1 MQYIVHYDVAA
12 MIILITIMLHFENKR
27 TIHTRFTKFLK
38 ILLSI
43 AFLSAVLDLVTSF
56 TISYADYCPIWLNYV
71 LNQALHISFMTST
84 MVYCAYIINLTKNQ
98 RIIKGTDRLLIFL
111 PICTGIVFI
120 LTTGITKLAFYFDE
134 AGQYHRGP
142 FIWFI
147 YGISAFYT
155 FIAMLYTWYNKSQIT
170 KTQKKIVFIFSI
182 GSMLAILIQILY
194 AELMIVHFMM
204 SVVCLLIY
212 LSLENPEDYTEKR
225 YGTFNYIAFVEIMK
239 EYFNK
244 NEKFQ
249 VLGLQME
256 GMQNIKDAMGVA
268 YADIV
273 LKEVAE
279 YLMKAAGKDKVYYIS
294 ENRFGILDQKKK
306 EEWDKLIADIRER
319 FDIPFYINKLQLSL
333 SAGMAMIA
341 YPNNAKQL
349 EEAIDILSFSLNKAV
364 DGNSKEVIYNQ
375 KECLA
380 EARRE
385 SKLLQIMRDALK
397 NNSFMV
403 YYQPIYSVKEQSY
416 TSAEALI
423 RLIDPELGF
432 ISPDEFITLA
442 ERRGLILEIGE
453 FVFRQVCLFIKE
465 NRIWEKGIH
474 CIDVNLSAVQC
485 MQEYLH
491 QQLIGIMNEYE
502 MDYRYIHLEV
512 TETAAVNSG
521 EALQNNMK
529 QLMSY
534 GVKFSLD
541 DYGTGYSNLSNLIKF
556 PFYTIKLDKSMVWS
570 AMESEKAMCAL
581 KHTISMIKEMNNV
594 IVAEGV
600 ETKEQALMLTEM
612 GCDYFQG
619 YYYSKPVNKE
629 EFLKIVS

>member
-98 RIIKGTDRLLIFL
+98 RIIKWTDRLLIFL

-403 YYQPIYSVKEQSY
+403 YYQPIYSVKEQRY